1 MEKKFIELTEEAYN
15 NFNGEYERKIENYN
29 SVGKR
34 LKNHQITLKTEYLNL
49 TKEKHKL
56 EEEILKIKNSIVV
69 LEISLSNNSFELE
82 NIESDY
88 KSLIESAES
97 LSIKAKSSNMLKA
110 SMNMMTKE
118 IQDGISKLKL
128 IKSGLNSK
136 RANMLSDKNN
146 LQTKLVKLKDQLN
159 GVLSQIH
166 KNKKNQSIIEQN
178 IRIND
183 GNRKRVDQASIIC
196 KEAYYNSE
204 SEDQISAK
212 FITPM
217 EKPLKKIKRSK
228 K

>member
-1 MEKKFIELTEEAYN
+1 MEKKFIELTEEMYN
-15 NFNGEYERKIENYN
+15 SLNDEYERKIENYN
-29 SVGKR
+29 SVGKK

-56 EEEILKIKNSIVV
+56 EEEILKIKNLIEA
-69 LEISLSNNSFELE
+69 LEISLSINSFELE
-82 NIESDY
+82 HIESDY

-118 IQDGISKLKL
+118 IQEGISKLKSR
-128 IKSGLNSK
+128 KSELNSE
-136 RANMLSDKNN
+136 RETMISEKNN

-166 KNKKNQSIIEQN
+166 KNKKNQYIVEKN
-178 IRIND
+178 IRINA
-183 GNRKRVDQASIIC
+183 GNRKRVDQASLIC
-196 KEAYYNSE
+196 QEAYYNSE
-204 SEDQISAK
+204 ENEQFSARI
-212 FITPM
+212 ITPR
-217 EKPLKKIKRSK
+217 EITLKKLK